1 VNSQNDGYC
10 YTENPI
16 IIHKVPLYKVMVG
29 VWCAM
34 SATKIIGL
42 IVSETKFPIV
52 YHRKSGNI
60 FPITKPITFLK
71 QDSATTPLTKKE
83 SASSP
88 AGFLGRK

>member
-1 VNSQNDGYC
+1 M
-10 YTENPI
+10 
-16 IIHKVPLYKVMVG
+16 PLYQVMVG

-42 IVSETKFPIV
+42 IVSETKFPIL

-60 FPITKPITFLK
+60 FPITKAMTSLK
-71 QDSATTPLTKKE
+71 QDSATTPLTNRE

-88 AGFLGRK
+88 AGFFGRKQ